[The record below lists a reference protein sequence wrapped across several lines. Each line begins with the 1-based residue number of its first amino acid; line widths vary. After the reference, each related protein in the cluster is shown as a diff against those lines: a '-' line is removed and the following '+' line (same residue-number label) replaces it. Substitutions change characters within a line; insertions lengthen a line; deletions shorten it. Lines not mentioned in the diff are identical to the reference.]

1 MNVPDKIFQTHSWT
15 EINIYMFVKQNMDK
29 DGTIKPSFQQ
39 IADEFGTTR
48 GKVRHLLEKFFTEGL
63 LIRTTS
69 AQPPHNLR
77 TTSAQTTLDIKG
89 SESDS
94 RTTSAQPPHNLRTTS
109 AQNCSKKDLQTRAHD
124 FGLKLVPYMEQYG
137 KTLIRAFYDYWTESN
152 EGGNRMRFEKEKT
165 FDIKRRLERWHK
177 QELTK
182 KSKQPNSDIGII
194 LKNPQEKDYTKG
206 LW

>member
-1 MNVPDKIFQTHSWT
+1 
-15 EINIYMFVKQNMDK
+15 
-29 DGTIKPSFQQ
+29 
-39 IADEFGTTR
+39 
-48 GKVRHLLEKFFTEGL
+48 
-63 LIRTTS
+63 
-69 AQPPHNLR
+69 
-77 TTSAQTTLDIKG
+77 
-89 SESDS
+89 
-94 RTTSAQPPHNLRTTS
+94 
-109 AQNCSKKDLQTRAHD
+109 
-124 FGLKLVPYMEQYG
+124 MEQYG

-165 FDIKRRLERWHK
+165 FDIKRRLERWYK

>member
-1 MNVPDKIFQTHSWT
+1 MNVPDRIFQTHSWT

-69 AQPPHNLR
+69 AQV
-77 TTSAQTTLDIKG
+77 S
-89 SESDS
+89 
-94 RTTSAQPPHNLRTTS
+94 HNLRTTS